1 MMSERRRL
9 SASIRA
15 PASDGLP
22 VSSAPRTG
30 TALGRRAEPT
40 AMVSRMT
47 GLLPHE
53 PPMMTSSGSVS
64 AMTAARTPL
73 MA

>member
-30 TALGRRAEPT
+30 TALGRRAAPA

-53 PPMMTSSGSVS
+53 PPMMMSSGSVS
-64 AMTAARTPL
+64 AMTAASTPL